1 MHVLTVTKKKSSSLV
16 TTAINFYIS
25 TTHIELDVA
34 LLAIFISGETYLPPD
49 LTHVPSIPQENDI
62 NMLLFV
68 VLCNSI
74 IHSVFN
80 SRPNSIG
87 EVKHEVKQLNC
98 IFVTTVGLQLKPL
111 QGIQLNSYDDKIKL
125 HKCLY

>member
-1 MHVLTVTKKKSSSLV
+1 
-16 TTAINFYIS
+16 
-25 TTHIELDVA
+25 
-34 LLAIFISGETYLPPD
+34 
-49 LTHVPSIPQENDI
+49 
-62 NMLLFV
+62 MLLFV

-98 IFVTTVGLQLKPL
+98 IFVTAVGLQLKPL